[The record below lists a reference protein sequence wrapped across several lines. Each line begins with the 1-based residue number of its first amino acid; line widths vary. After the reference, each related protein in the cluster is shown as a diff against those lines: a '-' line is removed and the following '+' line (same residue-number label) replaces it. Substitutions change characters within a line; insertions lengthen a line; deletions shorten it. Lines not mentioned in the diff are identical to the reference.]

1 MDIRGLSAASRRVDH
16 ASRTVDD
23 LGVLEVALEFDV
35 VGEQQPGSTLL
46 GESHDMRVVGPAQ
59 SAFLKLAGF
68 GFDIVVGYPDNAPAP
83 LRRLHPPEE
92 IARPREFSKKRTSHH
107 EPSFALRQPIEH
119 QLSCPGLGRAKDL
132 VPNIIVNDCTH
143 GCLPA
148 KGDNRFAV
156 DSLGTGPF
164 KGQLSAGSP
173 P

>member
-1 MDIRGLSAASRRVDH
+1 MI
-16 ASRTVDD
+16 
-23 LGVLEVALEFDV
+23 LG
-35 VGEQQPGSTLL
+35 
-46 GESHDMRVVGPAQ
+46 
-59 SAFLKLAGF
+59 FLKSRWSSMSLVNSNPDPLCLARATTCVSLDLHKAPSSSLSGF

-92 IARPREFSKKRTSHH
+92 IARPREFSKKGTSHH